1 MIKLL
6 ALGCFALTLTFFLR
20 NPSIPNSY
28 CFGLASMNL
37 LYALNLAKE
46 NY

>member
-6 ALGCFALTLTFFLR
+6 ALGCFSLTLAFFLQ
-20 NPSIPNSY
+20 NPGIFNSY

-37 LYALNLAKE
+37 LYAFNLPIE
-46 NY
+46 NH